1 MKVPKIFNNEVVHYA
16 LIFLAVLNVV
26 GYVAAKAYECLLL
39 FGVGYYAAN
48 TYIKNVGVS
57 ILAALFLSNFVFG
70 CGRVTESFIENMKGS
85 REHMQDAK
93 MSAQKA
99 AFSLMESMQKKKQN
113 FSNKEGFFGRRTI
126 EAMTQAEDGLKKATE
141 NVSEIVTLGED
152 TEKIMEEAEE
162 KMEKAVEE
170 SKEDEKK
177 EDEKKEDDE
186 EEKKD

>member
-85 REHMQDAK
+85 REHMSDAK
-93 MSAQKA
+93 KSAQKA
-99 AFSLMESMQKKKQN
+99 TFSLMESMKKEKEK
-113 FSNKEGFFGRRTI
+113 FANKEGFFGRRTI
-126 EAMTQAEDGLKKATE
+126 EAMTKAEKAGNDAIAKMAE
-141 NVSEIVTLGED
+141 VGKEIDEGGD
-152 TEKIMEEAEE
+152 AMEAAEE
-162 KMEKAVEE
+162 AVEE
-170 SKEDEKK
+170 AVKKADEG
-177 EDEKKEDDE
+177 D
-186 EEKKD
+186 EEKKDEEKKD

>member
-85 REHMQDAK
+85 REHMSDAK
-93 MSAQKA
+93 ISAQKA
-99 AFSLMESMQKKKQN
+99 AFSLMESLDKKKDK

-126 EAMTQAEDGLKKATE
+126 EAMEGAKKDAEKAVE
-141 NVSEIVTLGED
+141 NVGEIGKIAED
-152 TEKIMEEAEE
+152 TEKIMKEAEE
-162 KMEKAVEE
+162 KMEEAGEE
-170 SKEDEKK
+170 AKEEEK
-177 EDEKKEDDE
+177 EKE

>member
-85 REHMQDAK
+85 REHMSDAK

-99 AFSLMESMQKKKQN
+99 AFSLMEKMGKSREKIK
-113 FSNKEGFFGRRTI
+113 NKEGFFGRRTI
-126 EAMTQAEDGLKKATE
+126 EAMKNTE
-141 NVSEIVTLGED
+141 EG
-152 TEKIMEEAEE
+152 TEEVMA
-162 KMEKAVEE
+162 AVEE
-170 SKEDEKK
+170 IGAAAEKGGAALEKVAEAEKEIDADDDAKDVDDDKKKDEKK
-177 EDEKKEDDE
+177 
-186 EEKKD
+186 KD

>member
-85 REHMQDAK
+85 REHMKDAK

-99 AFSLMESMQKKKQN
+99 AFSLMESMATKKEK
-113 FSNKEGFFGRRTI
+113 FAKKEGFFGRRTI
-126 EAMTQAEDGLKKATE
+126 EAMEVAKKDTEQAVE
-141 NVSEIVTLGED
+141 NVGEIVKLGED
-152 TEKIMEEAEE
+152 NEKLMKDAEEKIEEAGEEAEE
-162 KMEKAVEE
+162 EK
-170 SKEDEKK
+170 EKK
-177 EDEKKEDDE
+177 E

>member
-48 TYIKNVGVS
+48 TYINNVGLS

-85 REHMQDAK
+85 REHMKDAK
-93 MSAQKA
+93 KSAQKA
-99 AFSLMESMQKKKQN
+99 AFSMMESMGKKKEN
-113 FSNKEGFFGRRTI
+113 LSKKEGFFGRRTI
-126 EAMTQAEDGLKKATE
+126 EAMENAEEDTAKAME
-141 NVSEIVTLGED
+141 NVGEMVKLGED
-152 TEKIMEEAEE
+152 TEKLMKDAEE
-162 KMEKAVEE
+162 KMEEA
-170 SKEDEKK
+170 S
-177 EDEKKEDDE
+177 E
-186 EEKKD
+186 EEDKEEKDDKKKD